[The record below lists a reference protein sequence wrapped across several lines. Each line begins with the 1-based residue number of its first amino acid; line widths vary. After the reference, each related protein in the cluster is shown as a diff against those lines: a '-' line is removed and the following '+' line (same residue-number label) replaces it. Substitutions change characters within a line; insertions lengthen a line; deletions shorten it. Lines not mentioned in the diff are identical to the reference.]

1 MRVSLERLTYFIVS
15 VSLERLTYVDFKVSL
30 ERLTYVTLGRVEE
43 DFKKA
48 IPKYIAELQKS
59 ALIATVPQILF

>member
-1 MRVSLERLTYFIVS
+1 VR

-30 ERLTYVTLGRVEE
+30 ERLTYFTLGRAEE
-43 DFKKA
+43 DSKKT

-59 ALIATVPQILF
+59 ELIPSVPQILF